1 MIIGI
6 TGLAPQQRLIIVT
19 LMAVVVT
26 ALSIAYVLSV
36 PQLGINWKADF
47 ERNVLVVENVSPG

>member
-36 PQLGINWKADF
+36 PQLGIN
-47 ERNVLVVENVSPG
+47 